1 MSRVGKAPIE
11 LPKGVNIDIS
21 GSTVAVKGPKGE
33 LTRTLHPEMAISLED
48 GVLSVTRPSDSRQHR
63 SLHGLTRALLNNMVT
78 GVSDGYNKVLWIEGV
93 GYRAEMNGNRLVLY
107 VGYSHPVT
115 FEPDGGISFA
125 VEERGRKVTVSGI
138 DKEYVG
144 EIAARIRKQR
154 PPEPYKGKG
163 IRYENEVVRR
173 KAGKTGKV

>member
-1 MSRVGKAPIE
+1 MAIRVVRLGSPRAASEGLRIGTVRRP
-11 LPKGVNIDIS
+11 PRGV
-21 GSTVAVKGPKGE
+21 PKGE
-33 LTRTLHPEMAISLED
+33 YAARDLYDVWLPNLA
-48 GVLSVTRPSDSRQHR
+48 PSE
-63 SLHGLTRALLNNMVT
+63 ALLRDARRLADER
-78 GVSDGYNKVLWIEGV
+78 SWRSFARR
-93 GYRAEMNGNRLVLY
+93 YRAEMNGNRLVLY